1 MILKFFKNFFN
12 YRKSIEYKIISD
24 EQSLNLAV
32 KKLHNFQR
40 ISLDTEFLWRKTY
53 FPVLSLIQVKLG
65 NKILIF
71 DCIKLKKLDPLTEIL
86 EDDKILKIIHSSR
99 SDSNVLFMSKNIL
112 IKGTFDIQVAENILD
127 ESNENKS
134 YKSIVEKYCNKSLSK
149 SETSSDWS
157 IRPLSREQ
165 LDYASLDVIFLEN
178 IYKKQIKLLKKI
190 NQVDKAYNESE
201 KLTKSGQKDVVDLR
215 LNRYV
220 NKHPSVTKLEKN
232 VFIWREKLAQELN
245 LPPSQIIEENKIK
258 SFRKYVFFDDLQYLF
273 KRDEYFDELKH
284 YLER

>member
-1 MILKFFKNFFN
+1 MILKLFRNFFN
-12 YRKSIEYKIISD
+12 HRKSIEYKIISD
-24 EQSLNLAV
+24 EQSFNLAV
-32 KKLHNFQR
+32 KKLRSFQR

-53 FPVLSLIQVKLG
+53 FPVLSLIQIKLG
-65 NKILIF
+65 NKIFIF

-127 ESNENKS
+127 KSNENKS

-215 LNRYV
+215 LNRYI

-232 VFIWREKLAQELN
+232 VFIWREKFAQELN